1 MNYFEG
7 VTDLEIAKHRYREL
21 AKQLHPD
28 KGGSASEF
36 QRMQEDYKLLL
47 IRIQQNHNSVI
58 RKQPSTESE
67 LLSELGEL
75 ATELI
80 KKQVPQEYLKQRI
93 TKSQSLVEQRICL
106 GIISV
111 LDGLF
116 K

>member
-1 MNYFEG
+1 MKYFEG

-28 KGGSASEF
+28 KGGSAAEF

-58 RKQPSTESE
+58 RKQPSIESE
-67 LLSELGEL
+67 LISELGKL
-75 ATELI
+75 ATMLI

-93 TKSQSLVEQRICL
+93 TKSQSPMEQKICS
-106 GIISV
+106 GIISF
-111 LDGLF
+111 LDKLA
-116 K
+116 